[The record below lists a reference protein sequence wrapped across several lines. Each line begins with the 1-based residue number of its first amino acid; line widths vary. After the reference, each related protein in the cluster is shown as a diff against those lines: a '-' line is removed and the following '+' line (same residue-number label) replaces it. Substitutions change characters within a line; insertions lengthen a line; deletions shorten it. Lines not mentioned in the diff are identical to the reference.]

1 MHQNIKRADKS
12 FQPLVLPL
20 LLAILAC
27 GLLCGSAANASAQ
40 TQKSEHAK
48 AEEQQPGFHDYKGV
62 SLGMSAADA
71 RKKLGKA
78 EEMSDEQDF
87 YVVSDKESVQ
97 IYYDKA
103 QMVGAISVNYVGEGE
118 TVPKPKAVLGTELE
132 AKPDGSMHKMVR
144 FPKAGYWLSYSR
156 TAGDSPLITITL
168 KKI

>member
-1 MHQNIKRADKS
+1 MHQNIKRADKTFS
-12 FQPLVLPL
+12 PLVLSL

-27 GLLCGSAANASAQ
+27 VLLFGSAASVSAQ
-40 TQKSEHAK
+40 TQKGEQAAAA
-48 AEEQQPGFHDYKGV
+48 AEPGFHGYKGV
-62 SLGMSAADA
+62 SLGMSAAEA

-103 QMVGAISVNYVGEGE
+103 QMVEAISVNYVGESE
-118 TVPKPKAVLGTELE
+118 AVPKPKAVLGTDLE
-132 AKPDGSMHKMVR
+132 AKPDGSMHKMIR